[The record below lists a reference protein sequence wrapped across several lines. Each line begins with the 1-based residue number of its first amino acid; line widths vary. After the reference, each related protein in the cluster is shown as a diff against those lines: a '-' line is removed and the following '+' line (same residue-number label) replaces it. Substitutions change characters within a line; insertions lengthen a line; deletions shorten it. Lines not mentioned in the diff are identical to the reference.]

1 MKINILTTGGTI
13 EGLEYSSIENAPKET
28 PKKIEHFLQ
37 ALSVSFDF
45 SIEKVFSK
53 DSRFIT
59 DVDRRTL
66 ADKIRESEEDK
77 ILVTHGTL
85 TMVETAKFLGALDL
99 KKTIVIVGSFIPGT
113 EVNSDAPFNLGY
125 AISILQNIAPGVYI
139 AMHGKVFPW
148 NNVIKNKQKN
158 RFEES
163 V

>member
-1 MKINILTTGGTI
+1 MKVHIMTTGGTI
-13 EGLEYSSIENAPKET
+13 EGLEYSSIENKPLKA

-37 ALSVSFDF
+37 ALSVSFEF

-66 ADKIRESEEDK
+66 ADKIRESKEDK

-99 KKTIVIVGSFIPGT
+99 QKTIVIVGSFVLGT
-113 EVNSDAPFNLGY
+113 EIDSDAPFNLGF
-125 AISILQNIAPGVYI
+125 AIGALQSLEPRVYI
-139 AMHGKVFPW
+139 AMHGKVFSW
-148 NNVIKNKQKN
+148 NKVIKNKQKN